1 MQQIRE
7 IMRHKQR
14 EKIQSIFVNDTPVN
28 LENLENK
35 MNNY

>member
-1 MQQIRE
+1 
-7 IMRHKQR
+7 MRHKHR

>member
-1 MQQIRE
+1 MLQIRK
-7 IMRHKQR
+7 IMRHKHR